1 MMAPDGG
8 AAPTYRQR
16 SERFA
21 TLRDRCAARSRRLT
35 HARLAVFAAGAALLF
50 WPGQIVARLGV
61 PGLISLAALL
71 LVLFLALVVRHS
83 RENQRRDWYDQLVR
97 LNDEGLARLARD
109 WTRLPAGG
117 PESPTPG
124 RALAEDLDLFGP
136 ASLATLLA
144 TVGTAPG
151 RDTLQSW
158 LLDVADPA
166 TVRARQAAV
175 SELAPLIDLREEITA
190 RGRLMAQTTAEA
202 VHRFFAWAEGEP
214 WLLSR
219 RPWLTWAAWTL
230 PPIALV
236 LLALNALGL
245 VSYATWAAVLV
256 FNLALSFTVRRQV
269 HAIFDRA
276 FAQERAFQQYAALFR
291 RLSETRFQS
300 GELQRLQGALSDG
313 GVSAH
318 RQMKRLDRLLRQ
330 AELRFS
336 MLYGPT
342 QALTL
347 WDFQVLRALEGWQR
361 TSGRRARAWLATLGE
376 ADALAAMATLAHDN
390 PGWAFPQIIENG
402 PPIVSARDIGHPLLP
417 EGVRVGN
424 DVHLGPPG
432 SFLLVTGSNMS
443 GKSTLLRAIGM
454 NVVLAR
460 AGAPVC
466 ASEMKTPVVRL
477 ETSMRVHDS
486 LQLGLSH
493 FMAELE
499 RLRAVVEAARR
510 ARHDGGPLL
519 YLLDDI
525 FQGTNSEE
533 RRIAARKVIA
543 HLVAAGAIGGVTSHD
558 LQLAETE
565 DLAASCVPVHFSE
578 RIEEGPRGPSIT
590 FDYKLRP
597 GFASSKNAL
606 KLLELVGLDGGGD
619 REPQPPGPA

>member
-1 MMAPDGG
+1 M
-8 AAPTYRQR
+8 
-16 SERFA
+16 
-21 TLRDRCAARSRRLT
+21 
-35 HARLAVFAAGAALLF
+35 
-50 WPGQIVARLGV
+50 
-61 PGLISLAALL
+61 
-71 LVLFLALVVRHS
+71 
-83 RENQRRDWYDQLVR
+83 
-97 LNDEGLARLARD
+97 
-109 WTRLPAGG
+109 
-117 PESPTPG
+117 
-124 RALAEDLDLFGP
+124 
-136 ASLATLLA
+136 
-144 TVGTAPG
+144 
-151 RDTLQSW
+151 
-158 LLDVADPA
+158 
-166 TVRARQAAV
+166 
-175 SELAPLIDLREEITA
+175 
-190 RGRLMAQTTAEA
+190 
-202 VHRFFAWAEGEP
+202 
-214 WLLSR
+214 
-219 RPWLTWAAWTL
+219 
-230 PPIALV
+230 
-236 LLALNALGL
+236 
-245 VSYATWAAVLV
+245 LV
-256 FNLALSFTVRRQV
+256 FNLSLTFTVRRQV

-291 RLSETRFQS
+291 RLSETRFRS
-300 GELQRLQGALSDG
+300 GELQRLQSALSAD
-313 GVSAH
+313 GVSAD
-318 RQMKRLDRLLRQ
+318 RQMKRLDRLLRL
-330 AELRFS
+330 AEVRFS

-347 WDFQVLRALEGWQR
+347 WDFHVLRQLERWQR
-361 TSGRRARAWLATLGE
+361 TSGRRARGWLSTLGE

-390 PGWAFPQIIENG
+390 PGWAFPRIVENG

-417 EGVRVGN
+417 DGVRVVN

-466 ASEMKTPVVRL
+466 ASEMTTPAVRL

-486 LQLGLSH
+486 LQMGLSH

-510 ARHDGGPLL
+510 ARDDGGPLL

-606 KLLELVGLDGGGD
+606 KLLELVGLDGGGQRD
-619 REPQPPGPA
+619 SQPQPPDPAGSPDPSKPVAN